1 MDSAGPPSASFPPTE
16 SSIQSLL
23 DLKQIT
29 WARQRYVAAW
39 LGIFLFDLVMTLPE
53 ERKYIWNNKWTPL
66 KVLYLLNRYTA
77 LAHQIFSATMIFA
90 AISSSFCH
98 RAWWFEVVGGMVVV
112 YLCALIMSIRIIA
125 IYDRNI
131 FVIGLLGVMLAGE
144 AAVFIYCATLL
155 RAFQLPAFVAQ
166 VIGFHGCIAG
176 SRKIQYEKI
185 GGAVWSAPLTF
196 DLVALSLTVFRCFK
210 ISQVTGG
217 RRTPLVRKI
226 LSTGIFYFAVITAS
240 NLVNVVL
247 YSLPSVSPSL
257 QTFHTAASDAITSIM
272 CSRLVLSLFSPD
284 SMSFV
289 SERFMTSQSAK
300 NRTDRGGVTSNKD
313 GIELKP
319 SPKLF
324 SNASPFIKISDIE
337 QARPFDESIVSDHQ
351 RTINLVGGVKI
362 ERETV
367 TLASEPVSNLDSP
380 RFFLFSE

>member
-1 MDSAGPPSASFPPTE
+1 MDSAGPLGGSFPPSE

-39 LGIFLFDLVMTLPE
+39 LGIFLFDLVVTLPE

-66 KVLYLLNRYTA
+66 KVLYLLNRYIA
-77 LAHQIFSATMIFA
+77 LAHQIFSFIMIFA
-90 AISSSFCH
+90 AIASSLCH
-98 RAWWFEVVGGMVVV
+98 RAWWFEVVGGMIVV

-125 IYDRNI
+125 IYDRNLL
-131 FVIGLLGVMLAGE
+131 VMGLLGLMLAGE

-240 NLVNVVL
+240 NCVNVVL

-289 SERFMTSQSAK
+289 SERFMTSHSTAQK
-300 NRTDRGGVTSNKD
+300 NRGRISAHDNKD
-313 GIELKP
+313 GIELSKTSA
-319 SPKLF
+319 SPQLF
-324 SNASPFIKISDIE
+324 SNSSPFIKISDLE
-337 QARPFDESIVSDHQ
+337 QARPFEEALVVDRQ
-351 RTINLVGGVKI
+351 RAVDLVGGVKI
-362 ERETV
+362 ERETF
-367 TLASEPVSNLDSP
+367 TLASD
-380 RFFLFSE
+380 RG